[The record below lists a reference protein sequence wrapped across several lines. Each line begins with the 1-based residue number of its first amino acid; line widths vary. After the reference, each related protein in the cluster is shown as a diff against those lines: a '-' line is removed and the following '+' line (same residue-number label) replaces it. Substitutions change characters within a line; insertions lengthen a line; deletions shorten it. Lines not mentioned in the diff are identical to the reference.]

1 MPADV
6 FQRDLPVAEHGFAA
20 LVEVG
25 TGRGRLRV
33 LFDAGVSRT
42 GVLQNLDAL
51 GVELGDVKTIVLSHG
66 HADHANGLEGVVK
79 RLGRRALPLVL
90 HPDAAL
96 ERKLVLPSGFEIGL
110 PAPALDD
117 LAREGVE
124 VVEAAHP
131 SLVIDGAILVS
142 GEVPRTTRFET
153 GLPTH
158 WARRRGVWESD
169 PQILDDQCAV
179 IWLRDRGLVVL
190 TGCSH
195 AGIVNTVRQA
205 IALTGGRAGVRDRR
219 RLPPEQRDLRAA
231 HTRDRRRPRWLRA
244 RSPRPRSLHGLRGPA
259 GARGGN
265 AGRVRPERRRND
277 DPPGR
282 WLGLGVGGRAPT
294 DSGRARGRRARR
306 EPRGE
311 PSERHRRNGRLGRE
325 ERGHDRD
332 DHEPRRDPEP
342 VGGAHGHEPSRD
354 QGDEKEHR
362 AARWPA
368 ASRST

>member
-1 MPADV
+1 MPEQICPEPVDEVTITILVDNVFDVLMGGKGPVERWPMPADV

-205 IALTGGRAGVRDRR
+205 IALTGVEQVHAIVGGFHLSSAIFEPRIPETVAVLAAFEPDLLVPGHCTGFAAQRALAEAMPDAFV
-219 RLPPEQRDLRAA
+219 P
-231 HTRDRRRPRWLRA
+231 
-244 RSPRPRSLHGLRGPA
+244 S
-259 GARGGN
+259 
-265 AGRVRPERRRND
+265 
-277 DPPGR
+277 
-282 WLGLGVGGRAPT
+282 GVGT
-294 DSGRARGRRARR
+294 TI
-306 EPRGE
+306 
-311 PSERHRRNGRLGRE
+311 RLGA
-325 ERGHDRD
+325 GS
-332 DHEPRRDPEP
+332 
-342 VGGAHGHEPSRD
+342 G
-354 QGDEKEHR
+354 
-362 AARWPA
+362 
-368 ASRST
+368 